1 MSNARSPRSACSTTV
16 GINMTVPFRCARM
29 ATSWLPTTLHRSR
42 PNGNQTVAQR
52 ASPREGGGPMT
63 SGSHGEVHEETI
75 GAPPADVWGFMVDPA
90 ALSAWFGAD
99 AWLDPEVGGGVLFR
113 FADGSIRRGTVLEV
127 ERSRR
132 LTWRWREQRGV
143 GFGLALGEPTRVTI
157 ELNPVPEGTRVRIT
171 ESPLV
176 QARGAA

>member
-1 MSNARSPRSACSTTV
+1 
-16 GINMTVPFRCARM
+16 M
-29 ATSWLPTTLHRSR
+29 ATATGRLHNAKEATPMADE
-42 PNGNQTVAQR
+42 PN
-52 ASPREGGGPMT
+52 
-63 SGSHGEVHEETI
+63 GEVHEETI
-75 GAPPADVWGFMVDPA
+75 GAPAADVWGFMVDPA

-157 ELNPVPEGTRVRIT
+157 ELDPVDDGTRVRIT
-171 ESPLV
+171 ESPMV
-176 QARGAA
+176 EARGAA

>member
-1 MSNARSPRSACSTTV
+1 M
-16 GINMTVPFRCARM
+16 
-29 ATSWLPTTLHRSR
+29 TLHRSR
-42 PNGNQTVAQR
+42 GNGNQQVAYG
-52 ASPREGGGPMT
+52 EGGTPMADEPQ
-63 SGSHGEVHEETI
+63 GEVHEETI

-99 AWLDPEVGGGVLFR
+99 AWLEPEAGGGVLFR

-157 ELNPVPEGTRVRIT
+157 ELDPVDDGTRVRIT
-171 ESPLV
+171 EAPLV
-176 QARGAA
+176 EARGVA

>member
-16 GINMTVPFRCARM
+16 GMSMTVPFVCARM
-29 ATSWLPTTLHRSR
+29 ATSRLPMTLHRSR
-42 PNGNQTVAQR
+42 TIGNHQVANVQR
-52 ASPREGGGPMT
+52 QGGDPM
-63 SGSHGEVHEETI
+63 SDQRQSEVHEETI

-113 FADGSIRRGTVLEV
+113 FADGSLRRGTVLEV
-127 ERSRR
+127 DRTRR
-132 LTWRWREQRGV
+132 LSWRWREQRGV
-143 GFGLALGEPTRVTI
+143 GFGLALGEPLRVTI
-157 ELNPVPEGTRVRIT
+157 ELDAVPDGTRVRIT

>member
-1 MSNARSPRSACSTTV
+1 
-16 GINMTVPFRCARM
+16 M
-29 ATSWLPTTLHRSR
+29 ADQ
-42 PNGNQTVAQR
+42 PN
-52 ASPREGGGPMT
+52 
-63 SGSHGEVHEETI
+63 GEVHEETI

-99 AWLDPEVGGGVLFR
+99 AWLDPEIGGGVLFR

-132 LTWRWREQRGV
+132 LMWRWREQRGV

-157 ELNPVPEGTRVRIT
+157 ELDPVDEGTRVRIT

-176 QARGAA
+176 EARGIA